1 MSTILL
7 NWDFVQKVIQLII
20 GLLPQILKL
29 LKDIEN
35 ENEN

>member
-35 ENEN
+35 DEN